1 VSTEEDSAA
10 NAAAAGRPLRFA
22 IIGAGMSGILTAI
35 RLQEA
40 GLDDF
45 TIYEKAGRLGGTW
58 RDNRY
63 PGLSCDVPSHLY
75 SYSFALNPEWSRW
88 FSPGAEIQAY
98 FEGIAKT
105 YDVERRI
112 RFNAEVTSATYTDGR
127 WQLEI
132 GDGTS
137 DCVDVVI
144 AATGVLHHP
153 VYPDIEGLDSFAGP
167 CFHSA
172 RWQDDLDLAGKRVG
186 IIGTGSTAIQ
196 VLPAIVDE
204 VAKVSLFQRTAQW
217 ILPLPNPAYS
227 EQEKTAFRDS
237 PALMRDT
244 YLHLAERFQN
254 TFARAVVGDAHE
266 MAKLEAACEANLRD
280 NIADDELR
288 RRLTPD
294 YKVACKRLIMSD
306 AFYPAIQKPNA
317 ELVTESIERIEPGG
331 VRTTDGVLH
340 ELDVLVLA
348 TGFDG
353 HAFMRPM
360 QVTGRDGLTLDDA
373 WADAA
378 EAYRSVALP
387 GFPNFFM
394 LAGPNSPIG
403 NFSLIMISEMQLAYI
418 MQLVELLHRGEAR
431 EIAPKADAT
440 ARFNAAIRE
449 AMKGTVWVTGC
460 RSWYLDK
467 NGSPAMWPW
476 TFERFEADM
485 RTPDLT
491 EFELVA

>member
-1 VSTEEDSAA
+1 MSREDTPPS
-10 NAAAAGRPLRFA
+10 GLDRPLRVA

-35 RLQEA
+35 RLQQA

-75 SYSFALNPEWSRW
+75 SYSFELNPEWSHW

-98 FEGIAKT
+98 FEGVAKK
-105 YDVERRI
+105 YGVIPRI
-112 RFNAEVTSATYTDGR
+112 RFNAEVTAAAYVDGR
-127 WQLEI
+127 WELEI
-132 GDGTS
+132 GDGSRDT
-137 DCVDVVI
+137 VDVVI

-153 VYPDIEGLDSFAGP
+153 VYPDIDGLDSFEGA
-167 CFHSA
+167 CFHTA
-172 RWQDDLDLAGKRVG
+172 RWPDDLDLSGKRVG
-186 IIGTGSTAIQ
+186 IVGTGSTAIQ
-196 VLPAIVDE
+196 IVPAIVDQ

-217 ILPLPNPAYS
+217 ILPLPNPAYG
-227 EQEKTAFRDS
+227 EQEKTAFRAS
-237 PALMRDT
+237 PELMRST

-254 TFARAVVGDAHE
+254 TFARAVVGDQEE
-266 MAKLEAACEANLRD
+266 MGKLEAACEANLRD
-280 NIADDELR
+280 NIADNELR
-288 RRLTPD
+288 ARLTPD

-306 AFYPAIQKPNA
+306 AFYPAIQKGNA
-317 ELVTESIERIEPGG
+317 ELVTAGIERVEPAG
-331 VRTTDGVLH
+331 VRTGDGRLH

-353 HAFMRPM
+353 HAFMQPM
-360 QVTGRDGLTLDDA
+360 QVTGRDGLTLAQA
-373 WADAA
+373 WADAT

-394 LAGPNSPIG
+394 LVGPNSPIG
-403 NFSLIMISEMQLAYI
+403 NFSLIMISEMQLAYV
-418 MQLVELLHRGEAR
+418 MQLVDVLRRGEAR
-431 EIAPKADAT
+431 EIAPTADAT
-440 ARFNAAIRE
+440 ARFNAEIRE

-467 NGSPAMWPW
+467 NGNPAMWPW
-476 TFERFEADM
+476 TFERFEAEM
-485 RTPDLT
+485 RKPDLE